1 VPKLIEPAEGCRFAS
16 RCRRAT
22 PACSAATPPLRE
34 LAPGHRVA
42 CFLAEEAA

>member
-1 VPKLIEPAEGCRFAS
+1 MVDAGSFREDLYYRIRVVPLP
-16 RCRRAT
+16 
-22 PACSAATPPLRE
+22 TPPLRE